1 MLKNILTGG
10 IDLPKLEQRVLALCV
25 AVTDNREETNTAL
38 ADHIKKVN
46 FRFDDLTAL
55 VSSRALKEDVETLRQ
70 RFDRFEW
77 QMIPPEEGCF
87 SAVEGVE
94 TLASRIVRLERTVA
108 TLTKQVDTFK
118 CDVCGSW
125 HLGRPRSANTTMKT
139 KLFVAIR

>member
-108 TLTKQVDTFK
+108 TLTKQVEALT
-118 CDVCGSW
+118 
-125 HLGRPRSANTTMKT
+125 AT
-139 KLFVAIR
+139 KLGEVKAGKAAVKK

>member
-55 VSSRALKEDVETLRQ
+55 VSSRALKQDSR
-70 RFDRFEW
+70 R
-77 QMIPPEEGCF
+77 C
-87 SAVEGVE
+87 
-94 TLASRIVRLERTVA
+94 ASGLTV
-108 TLTKQVDTFK
+108 LN
-118 CDVCGSW
+118 
-125 HLGRPRSANTTMKT
+125 GR
-139 KLFVAIR
+139 